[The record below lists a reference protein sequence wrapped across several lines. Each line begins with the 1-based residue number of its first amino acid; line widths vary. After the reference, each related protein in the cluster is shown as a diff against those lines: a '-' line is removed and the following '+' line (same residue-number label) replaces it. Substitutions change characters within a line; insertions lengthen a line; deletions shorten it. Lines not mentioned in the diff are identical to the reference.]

1 MKKFLKMLLLIAIV
15 LVIGYII
22 YCLSI
27 RKNHSIKIINDSI
40 ETIKQEE
47 KKDIFEKYYS
57 KATKILKKMTLEEK
71 IGQLFLVRYNDNVD
85 NEIKNYYPG
94 GYILF
99 AKDFKDETK
108 ESIKA
113 KLRSN
118 QKESKIPLILGVDEE
133 GGTVTRISRFI
144 NFRDEKFK
152 SPQDIYNEG
161 GYDLL
166 EKTESEKAKLLLSL
180 GINLNLAPVADV
192 STNENDF
199 MYSRS
204 FGKNAEETSIYIK
217 NMVNYANEK
226 MISSTLKHFP
236 GYGNN
241 SDTHTGVA
249 IDDRSYDSIKNND
262 FLPFISG
269 IEANVPSILV
279 SHNVVNSI
287 DEKYPAS
294 LSKKTHNIL
303 RNDLE
308 FSGIIMTDDLA
319 MDAVK
324 SYVNDDC
331 AATMAINSGN
341 DMIITTD
348 FVTMYDEVLK
358 NVKENKIKKSIINKA
373 IRRIISWKLTYGIY

>member
-1 MKKFLKMLLLIAIV
+1 MKKFLKMLLLITIV

-85 NEIKNYYPG
+85 DEIKNYYPG

>member
-1 MKKFLKMLLLIAIV
+1 MKKFLKMLLLITIV
-15 LVIGYII
+15 LFIGYII

-85 NEIKNYYPG
+85 DEIKNYYPG